1 MTSPSP
7 RQGSEQATTPARGRR
22 QGSASRNAG
31 DSFSSHVAS
40 TPALSW
46 AQAPR
51 PSVAE
56 RPSSRTTTGQRRGGA
71 NAHLLQGLRRFVP
84 FKQRNIL
91 PNQGVCSP
99 RPRSQLAK
107 AVLQGERPA
116 GRRLRWALSRAPQ
129 GTLGL
134 RDTRPET
141 WHPAC
146 LFVLPLRGPWCWAFA
161 LHVRPSGQ
169 PALAREVAARRGAPL
184 WVLGL
189 RASPPPGPSC
199 HCRWKSF
206 LSGRFCP
213 ESTCRREATGTSL
226 FFEGSLCCSFLTFVF
241 INCINHVRGSR
252 ISNALKSQNRP
263 RAWFAD
269 PVGLTERLGNR
280 AAPPSK

>member
-46 AQAPR
+46 AQALR

-107 AVLQGERPA
+107 AVLQGEGPA
-116 GRRLRWALSRAPQ
+116 GCRLRWALSRAPQ

-146 LFVLPLRGPWCWAFA
+146 LFVLPLRGPWRWAFA
-161 LHVRPSGQ
+161 PTRASQRAACAGSGGRRT
-169 PALAREVAARRGAPL
+169 ARSSSVGPRAARLAAARAVVSLSVEIIPL
-184 WVLGL
+184 GV
-189 RASPPPGPSC
+189 
-199 HCRWKSF
+199 F
-206 LSGRFCP
+206 LSPSRHADV
-213 ESTCRREATGTSL
+213 RRPAR
-226 FFEGSLCCSFLTFVF
+226 LCL
-241 INCINHVRGSR
+241 
-252 ISNALKSQNRP
+252 LMDP
-263 RAWFAD
+263 FA
-269 PVGLTERLGNR
+269 VV
-280 AAPPSK
+280 S